1 MTRLFRTILSFLRVT
16 RWKFHQSISIG
27 SGVKLDK
34 GVRLKATDG
43 ATLSL
48 GDRVA
53 IDQFAD
59 VYAKIG
65 TLTVGNDTFVG
76 PWTRIIARENVS
88 IGSDCLIAESVV
100 IRDQNHK
107 VVAGELTRKAG
118 FTSAPIQIGN
128 NVWIGAKA
136 TIVPGV
142 TIGDNAVIG
151 ANAVVTEDVPPNVVV
166 AGVPAKRIRDITQ

>member
-1 MTRLFRTILSFLRVT
+1 M
-16 RWKFHQSISIG
+16 
-27 SGVKLDK
+27 DK

-43 ATLSL
+43 ATLAL
-48 GDRVA
+48 GDRVY
-53 IDQFAD
+53 IDQFVD

-65 TLTVGNDTFVG
+65 SLAVGNDSFVG
-76 PWTRIIARENVS
+76 PWTRIIARENVT

-118 FTSAPIQIGN
+118 FTCAPIKIGN

>member
-1 MTRLFRTILSFLRVT
+1 VYL
-16 RWKFHQSISIG
+16 G
-27 SGVKLDK
+27 K

-43 ATLSL
+43 ATITL
-48 GDRVA
+48 GTRVS
-53 IDQFAD
+53 IERFVD
-59 VYAKIG
+59 VYAKFG
-65 TLTVGNDTFVG
+65 TLSVGRDTFIG
-76 PWTRIIARENVS
+76 PWSVIIARENVS

-100 IRDQNHK
+100 IRDQNHA
-107 VVAGELTRKAG
+107 VIAGALTRKAG
-118 FTSAPIQIGN
+118 FTCAPIKIGD

-151 ANAVVTEDVPPNVVV
+151 ANAVVTEDIPPNVVV